1 MLDLGK
7 KFGKTMNSKKP
18 NQVELNEITFSKF

>member
-7 KFGKTMNSKKP
+7 KIAKTMNSKKP
-18 NQVELNEITFSKF
+18 NQVELNEINFSKF